1 MKPVGPEEPQI
12 YWKRRAIV
20 AGIVVVG
27 LIVLWAVFLRGGSDP
42 EAEPIA
48 APSTSPSPSASPSAS
63 PSPSPTPSSSKCT
76 DANINVLVST
86 DSSEYPEGSLP
97 KITLSIENTGEVA
110 CERDIGSA
118 NNEII
123 VTSGG
128 EDVYSSD
135 TCAKP
140 SEPSDADEKM
150 LEPGQSA
157 KVTVEWDRKITTA
170 GCPGE
175 ELAAPGTYDAVGRNG
190 ELKSDKAVFVLQ

>member
-27 LIVLWAVFLRGGSDP
+27 LILLWAVFIRGGSEPEP
-42 EAEPIA
+42 EAEPVA
-48 APSTSPSPSASPSAS
+48 APTASTSPSTS
-63 PSPSPTPSSSKCT
+63 PSPSPTPSDGKCT
-76 DANINVLVST
+76 DENMNVLVST
-86 DSSEYPEGSLP
+86 DSSNYPEGSLP
-97 KITLSIENTGEVA
+97 KITMSIENTGDTA
-110 CERDIGSA
+110 CKRDIGSA
-118 NNEII
+118 MNEIV

-128 EDVYSSD
+128 QDVYSSD
-135 TCAKP
+135 TCAQP
-140 SEPSDADEKM
+140 QEPSDADEKM

-175 ELAAPGTYDAVGRNG
+175 QLAAPGTYDAVGRNG
-190 ELKSDKAVFVLQ
+190 EVKSDQATFVLQ